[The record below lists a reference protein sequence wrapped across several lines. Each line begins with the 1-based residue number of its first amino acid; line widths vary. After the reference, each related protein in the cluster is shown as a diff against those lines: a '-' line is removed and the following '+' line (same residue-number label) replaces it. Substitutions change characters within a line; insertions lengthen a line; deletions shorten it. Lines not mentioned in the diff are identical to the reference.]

1 MRKSTV
7 FGLTALVLGSVGV
20 RLSPLWSFLY
30 WGSDTGEYF
39 AILRNL
45 AGTGHVST
53 IYDGWGVTYP
63 YFPGMFFLQ
72 GGLAALSGLDL
83 PTVLNLLVPI
93 LGAVSV
99 VPMFLI
105 ARRVTGED
113 RVALFAAALLVGAIP
128 HTYTT
133 THPAPATVGNLLAL
147 VGLLLFLRL
156 RTDRAALVPLVLV
169 TGALVATH
177 HLALYFFLLMVLG
190 TILVQGFA
198 RPWRWT
204 FGSKR
209 EVAYAGILVAG
220 TFAYWFLYATTFR
233 EFILT
238 DVDIRPW
245 WAILV
250 LFGFGLLFLG
260 AVVYARTR
268 IGWRYRPR
276 YPGLRHR
283 GTAYASAVGAI
294 LILGVVSV
302 LFGVPGTTFRVPP
315 EGLLYFVPLV
325 LLISFSA
332 PGRKFLDFDA
342 EGLPVNAWLVVL
354 LGSAIVGI
362 LVAPRVLIPYRHM
375 EYLVVPFGILSGV
388 GFVRLLDLGTV
399 RGRLRAAAGMAIG
412 LVFIANAFTGVPP
425 PSTLA
430 GWREGTVPAALDPA
444 YWARD
449 HASGLVVSD
458 HHGST
463 TVFGFGGLNATWD
476 RTRAPFLPDSL
487 NDPYAGLS
495 KIDSPSGQKDGTYV
509 WIDQDME
516 AGVRLT
522 PWEAALPMDSRVVA
536 KFDSSPF
543 LKVFDNGYARVYWIA
558 WGCLPTT
565 C

>member
-1 MRKSTV
+1 MRKSTA
-7 FGLTALVLGSVGV
+7 FGLTALVLGSIAV

-39 AILRNL
+39 AILRDL
-45 AGTGHVST
+45 VRTGHVST
-53 IYDGWGVTYP
+53 MYGGWGVTYP

-72 GGLAALSGLDL
+72 GGLAHLSGLDL

-93 LGAVSV
+93 LGALSV
-99 VPMFLI
+99 VPIFLI

-128 HTYTT
+128 HAYTT
-133 THPAPATVGNLLAL
+133 AHPAPATVGNLLAL
-147 VGLLLFLRL
+147 TGLLLFLRL
-156 RTDRAALVPLVLV
+156 RADRAAMIPLVLV
-169 TGALVATH
+169 SGTLIATH
-177 HLALYFFLLMVLG
+177 HLSLYFFLLMVLG
-190 TILVQGFA
+190 SIIVQGLA

-204 FGSKR
+204 AGSKR
-209 EVAYAGILVAG
+209 EVAYASLLLVG
-220 TFAYWFLYATTFR
+220 TFVYWLIYATTFR

-245 WAILV
+245 WAVLV
-250 LFGFGLLFLG
+250 LFGLGLVFLG
-260 AVVYARTR
+260 ATIYARTR

-276 YPGLRHR
+276 YPGLRYR
-283 GTAYASAVGAI
+283 GTAYASAVGVI
-294 LILGVVSV
+294 LILGLVSV
-302 LFGVPGTTFRVPP
+302 LFGVPGTTFRVSP

-332 PGRKFLDFDA
+332 SGRKFLDFARD
-342 EGLPVNAWLVVL
+342 GLPVNAWLVVL
-354 LGSAIVGI
+354 LISAIVGI
-362 LVAPRVLIPYRHM
+362 VVAPRVLIPYRHM
-375 EYLVVPFGILSGV
+375 EYLVVPFAILSGV
-388 GFVRLLDLGTV
+388 GFVRLLDLGSV
-399 RGRLRAAAGMAIG
+399 RGRFRAAAGMAIG
-412 LVFIANAFTGVPP
+412 LAFVANAFTGVPP

-430 GWREGTVPAALDPA
+430 GWREGTIPAALDPA

-476 RTRAPFLPDSL
+476 RTRTPFFPASL
-487 NDPYAGLS
+487 DDPYAGLS
-495 KIDSPSGQKDGTYV
+495 RIDSPSGQRDGTYV

-522 PWEAALPMDSRVVA
+522 PWEAATPMDPAVVA
-536 KFDSSPF
+536 KFDASPF
-543 LKVFDNGYARVYWIA
+543 VKVFDNGYARVYWIA

>member
-1 MRKSTV
+1 MRKSTAL
-7 FGLTALVLGSVGV
+7 GLTALVLGSVAV

-39 AILRNL
+39 AILRDL
-45 AGTGHVST
+45 VRTGHVST
-53 IYDGWGVTYP
+53 TYDGWGVTYP

-72 GGLAALSGLDL
+72 GGLAHLS
-83 PTVLNLLVPI
+83 VL
-93 LGAVSV
+93 
-99 VPMFLI
+99 
-105 ARRVTGED
+105 
-113 RVALFAAALLVGAIP
+113 
-128 HTYTT
+128 
-133 THPAPATVGNLLAL
+133 
-147 VGLLLFLRL
+147 
-156 RTDRAALVPLVLV
+156 
-169 TGALVATH
+169 
-177 HLALYFFLLMVLG
+177 LLMVLG
-190 TILVQGFA
+190 TIIVQGLA

-204 FGSKR
+204 TGSKR
-209 EVAYAGILVAG
+209 EVAYASLLLAG
-220 TFAYWFLYATTFR
+220 TFVYWLVYATTFR

-245 WAILV
+245 WAVLV
-250 LFGFGLLFLG
+250 LFGLGLVFLG
-260 AVVYARTR
+260 GIIYARTR

-276 YPGLRHR
+276 YPGLRYR
-283 GTAYASAVGAI
+283 GTAYASAVGVI
-294 LILGVVSV
+294 LILGIVSV
-302 LFGVPGTTFRVPP
+302 LFGVPGTTFRVSP

-325 LLISFSA
+325 LVISFSA
-332 PGRKFLDFDA
+332 PGRKFLDFDRD
-342 EGLPVNAWLVVL
+342 GLPVNAWLVVL
-354 LGSAIVGI
+354 LVSAIVGI
-362 LVAPRVLIPYRHM
+362 VVAPRVLIPYRHM
-375 EYLVVPFGILSGV
+375 EYLVVPFAILSGV
-388 GFVRLLDLGTV
+388 GFVRLLDLGAV
-399 RGRLRAAAGMAIG
+399 RGRFPVVASMAIG
-412 LVFIANAFTGVPP
+412 LAFVANAFTGVPP

-430 GWREGTVPAALDPA
+430 GWREGTIPAALDPA

-476 RTRAPFLPDSL
+476 RTRAPFLPVFL

-495 KIDSPSGQKDGTYV
+495 RIDSPSGQRDGTYV

-522 PWEAALPMDSRVVA
+522 PWEAATPMDPVVVA
-536 KFDSSPF
+536 KFDASPF

>member
-1 MRKSTV
+1 MRKSTAL
-7 FGLTALVLGSVGV
+7 GLTALVLGSIAV

-39 AILRNL
+39 ALLRSL
-45 AGTGHVST
+45 VQTHHVST
-53 IYDGWGVTYP
+53 MYDGWGVTYP
-63 YFPGMFFLQ
+63 YFPGMFFVQVGLVD
-72 GGLAALSGLDL
+72 LAALDL

-93 LGAVSV
+93 LGALSV
-99 VPMFLI
+99 LPMFLI
-105 ARRVTGED
+105 ARRATGED

-128 HTYTT
+128 HAYTT
-133 THPAPATVGNLLAL
+133 AHPAPATLGNLLAL
-147 VGLLLFLRL
+147 AGLLLFLRL
-156 RTDRAALVPLVLV
+156 RTDRTAIVPLVLV
-169 TGALVATH
+169 TGTLMATH
-177 HLALYFFLLMVLG
+177 HLSLYFFLLMVLG
-190 TILVQGFA
+190 TIIVQGLA

-204 FGSKR
+204 AGSKR
-209 EVAYAGILVAG
+209 EVAYASLLLAG
-220 TFAYWFLYATTFR
+220 TFVYWLVYATTFR

-245 WAILV
+245 WALLV
-250 LFGFGLLFLG
+250 LFGLGLVFLG
-260 AVVYARTR
+260 GIIYARTR

-276 YPGLRHR
+276 YPGLRYR
-283 GTAYASAVGAI
+283 GTAYASAVGVI
-294 LILGVVSV
+294 LILGIVSV
-302 LFGVPGTTFRVPP
+302 LFGVPGTTFRVSP

-332 PGRKFLDFDA
+332 PGRKFLDFDRD
-342 EGLPVNAWLVVL
+342 GLPVNAWLVVL
-354 LGSAIVGI
+354 LVSAIVGI
-362 LVAPRVLIPYRHM
+362 VVAPRVLIPYRHM
-375 EYLVVPFGILSGV
+375 EYLVVPFAILSGV
-388 GFVRLLDLGTV
+388 GFVRLLDLGAV
-399 RGRLRAAAGMAIG
+399 RGRFRVVASMAIG
-412 LVFIANAFTGVPP
+412 LAFVANAFTGVPP

-430 GWREGTVPAALDPA
+430 GWREGTIPAALDPA

-476 RTRAPFLPDSL
+476 RTRAPFLPVSL

-495 KIDSPSGQKDGTYV
+495 RIDSPSGQRDGTYV

-522 PWEAALPMDSRVVA
+522 PWEAATPMDPVVVA
-536 KFDSSPF
+536 KFDASPF

>member
-1 MRKSTV
+1 
-7 FGLTALVLGSVGV
+7 
-20 RLSPLWSFLY
+20 
-30 WGSDTGEYF
+30 
-39 AILRNL
+39 
-45 AGTGHVST
+45 
-53 IYDGWGVTYP
+53 
-63 YFPGMFFLQ
+63 
-72 GGLAALSGLDL
+72 
-83 PTVLNLLVPI
+83 
-93 LGAVSV
+93 
-99 VPMFLI
+99 
-105 ARRVTGED
+105 
-113 RVALFAAALLVGAIP
+113 
-128 HTYTT
+128 
-133 THPAPATVGNLLAL
+133 
-147 VGLLLFLRL
+147 LLFLRL

-209 EVAYAGILVAG
+209 EVAFAGILVAG
-220 TFAYWFLYATTFR
+220 TFAYWFLYA
-233 EFILT
+233 
-238 DVDIRPW
+238 
-245 WAILV
+245 
-250 LFGFGLLFLG
+250 
-260 AVVYARTR
+260 
-268 IGWRYRPR
+268 
-276 YPGLRHR
+276 
-283 GTAYASAVGAI
+283 
-294 LILGVVSV
+294 
-302 LFGVPGTTFRVPP
+302 TTFRVPP

-430 GWREGTVPAALDPA
+430 GWREGTIPAALDPA

-463 TVFGFGGLNATWD
+463 TVFGFGGLN
-476 RTRAPFLPDSL
+476 
-487 NDPYAGLS
+487 
-495 KIDSPSGQKDGTYV
+495 
-509 WIDQDME
+509 
-516 AGVRLT
+516 
-522 PWEAALPMDSRVVA
+522 
-536 KFDSSPF
+536 
-543 LKVFDNGYARVYWIA
+543 
-558 WGCLPTT
+558 
-565 C
+565 

>member
-1 MRKSTV
+1 MRKSTA
-7 FGLTALVLGSVGV
+7 FGLTALVLGSIAV

-39 AILRNL
+39 AILRDL
-45 AGTGHVST
+45 VRTGHVST
-53 IYDGWGVTYP
+53 MYGGWGVTYP
-63 YFPGMFFLQ
+63 YFPGIFFLQ
-72 GGLAALSGLDL
+72 GGLVHLSGLDL
-83 PTVLNLLVPI
+83 TTVLNLLVPI
-93 LGAVSV
+93 LGALSV
-99 VPMFLI
+99 VPIFLI

-128 HTYTT
+128 HAYTT
-133 THPAPATVGNLLAL
+133 AHPAPATVGNLFAL
-147 VGLLLFLRL
+147 TGLLLFLRL
-156 RTDRAALVPLVLV
+156 RTDRAAMVPLVLV
-169 TGALVATH
+169 SGTLIATH
-177 HLALYFFLLMVLG
+177 HLSLYFFLLMVLG
-190 TILVQGFA
+190 TIIVQGLA

-204 FGSKR
+204 AGSKR
-209 EVAYAGILVAG
+209 EVAYASLLLAG
-220 TFAYWFLYATTFR
+220 TFVYWLVYATTFR

-245 WAILV
+245 WAVLV
-250 LFGFGLLFLG
+250 LFGLGLVSLG
-260 AVVYARTR
+260 AIIYARTR

-276 YPGLRHR
+276 YPGLRYR

-294 LILGVVSV
+294 LILGLVSV
-302 LFGVPGTTFRVPP
+302 LFGVPGTTFRVSP

-332 PGRKFLDFDA
+332 PGRKFLDFDRD
-342 EGLPVNAWLVVL
+342 GLPVNAWLIVL

-362 LVAPRVLIPYRHM
+362 VVAPRVLIPYRHM
-375 EYLVVPFGILSGV
+375 EYLVVPFAILSGV
-388 GFVRLLDLGTV
+388 GLVRLLDLGPV
-399 RGRLRAAAGMAIG
+399 RGRVRAAAGIAIG
-412 LVFIANAFTGVPP
+412 LVFVANAFTGVPP

-430 GWREGTVPAALDPA
+430 GWREGTIPAALDPA

-463 TVFGFGGLNATWD
+463 TVFGFGGLDATWD
-476 RTRAPFLPDSL
+476 RTRTPFFPASL

-495 KIDSPSGQKDGTYV
+495 RIDSPSGQRDGTYV

-516 AGVRLT
+516 AGGRLT
-522 PWEAALPMDSRVVA
+522 PWEAATPMDPAVGA
-536 KFDSSPF
+536 KFDASPLF
-543 LKVFDNGYARVYWIA
+543 KVFGNGYAPVYWISL
-558 WGCLPTT
+558 GCLPTT

>member
-1 MRKSTV
+1 MRKSTAL
-7 FGLTALVLGSVGV
+7 GLTALVLGSIAV

-39 AILRNL
+39 AILRGL
-45 AGTGHVST
+45 VQTHHVST
-53 IYDGWGVTYP
+53 MYDGWGVTYP
-63 YFPGMFFLQ
+63 YFPGMFFVQVGLVD
-72 GGLAALSGLDL
+72 LAALDL

-93 LGAVSV
+93 LGALSV
-99 VPMFLI
+99 LPMFLI
-105 ARRVTGED
+105 ARRATGED

-128 HTYTT
+128 HAYTT
-133 THPAPATVGNLLAL
+133 AHPAPATLGNLLAL
-147 VGLLLFLRL
+147 AGLLLFLRL
-156 RTDRAALVPLVLV
+156 RTDRTAIVPLVLV
-169 TGALVATH
+169 TGTLIATH
-177 HLALYFFLLMVLG
+177 HLSLYFFLLMVVS
-190 TILVQGFA
+190 TIVVRGLA

-204 FGSKR
+204 AGAKR
-209 EVAYAGILVAG
+209 EVAYAGILLAG
-220 TFAYWFLYATTFR
+220 TFAYWLVYATTFR

-245 WAILV
+245 WALLV
-250 LFGFGLLFLG
+250 LFGLGLLLL
-260 AVVYARTR
+260 AAIVYTRTR
-268 IGWRYRPR
+268 IAWRYRPR

-283 GTAYASAVGAI
+283 GTAYASAVGTI

-302 LFGVPGTTFRVPP
+302 LFDVPGTTFRVSAD
-315 EGLLYFVPLV
+315 GLLYFVPLV

-332 PGRKFLDFDA
+332 PGRKFLDFHAD
-342 EGLPVNAWLVVL
+342 GLSVNAWLVVL

-362 LVAPRVLIPYRHM
+362 VLAPRVLIPYRHM
-375 EYLVVPFGILSGV
+375 EYLIVPFAILSGV
-388 GFVRLLDLGTV
+388 GFFRLLDLAAV
-399 RGRLRAAAGMAIG
+399 RGRFRAAVGIAIG
-412 LVFIANAFTGVPP
+412 IVFVANAFTGVPP

-430 GWREGTVPAALDPA
+430 GWREGTIPAALDPA

-476 RTRAPFLPDSL
+476 RTRSPFLPESL
-487 NDPYAGLS
+487 TDPYAGLS
-495 KIDSPSGQKDGTYV
+495 KIDSPSGQRDGTYV
-509 WIDQDME
+509 WIDRDME

-522 PWEAALPMDSRVVA
+522 PWEAATPMDPAVIA
-536 KFDSSPF
+536 KFDSAPF
-543 LKVFDNGYARVYWIA
+543 LKVFDNGYARLYWIA